1 MTWITRWA
9 GSYTFISCS
18 YWASQYALSLKRV
31 LGKGLETTLFIH
43 REGTASF
50 LVKKEELDAFGTF
63 LAEKTIKNKN
73 DAKKLLAKL
82 KKNTDVIM
90 KLMDDMEG
98 DILTAEQYASFH
110 KSFDIHLAY
119 HNFMKKTVDYLPQE
133 ELQEL
138 LPLFQDA
145 RIYSEAVYSRT
156 EKFFRS
162 LAKAISERENYH
174 EKALACLTQEEIEI
188 YITSKILPNEKELL
202 DRFTASAILFE
213 NGNSHILTGE
223 EVTQLESKIF
233 QANNEGKLQGTIA
246 HTGKIQGRC
255 RVIHDPFKEYEFNE
269 GDILVTGMTRPEFIP
284 FLEKASA
291 IVTDAGGVLCH
302 AAITAREMRKPCVV
316 GTESATKI
324 FQDGDIIEVD
334 AIQGIVRKL

>member
-18 YWASQYALSLKRV
+18 YWAPQYALSLKRI
-31 LGKGLETTLFIH
+31 LGKGFDTTLFIH
-43 REGTASF
+43 KEGTASF
-50 LVKKEELDAFGTF
+50 LVKREELDALGNF
-63 LAEKTIKNKN
+63 LAEKTVKNKTE
-73 DAKKLLAKL
+73 AKELLATL
-82 KKNTDVIM
+82 KENTDVIM
-90 KLMDDMEG
+90 KLMGDMEG
-98 DILTAEQYASFH
+98 NILTSEQYVSFH
-110 KSFDIHLAY
+110 ESFDIHLAY

-138 LPLFQDA
+138 FPAFQDA

-156 EKFFRS
+156 EQFFRS
-162 LAKAISERENYH
+162 LAKSISEKENYN
-174 EKALACLTQEEIEI
+174 EKALTCLTQKEIET

-213 NGNSHILTGE
+213 NGNARILTGE
-223 EVTQLESKIF
+223 EVTHLESEIF
-233 QANNEGKLQGTIA
+233 QKNNEGKLQGTVA
-246 HTGKIQGRC
+246 HTGRVRGKC

-269 GDILVTGMTRPEFIP
+269 GDILVTGMTRPEFVP
-284 FLEKASA
+284 FIEKASA

-302 AAITAREMRKPCVV
+302 AAITAREMNKPCIV
-316 GTESATKI
+316 GTEKATRI

-334 AIQGIVRKL
+334 AIEGVVRRL